1 MGEKTTA
8 TMLLDNHQA
17 AVEKGD
23 FLDQVR
29 RSDGQIRD
37 YCFSLNLSGIVADR
51 STPQDQ
57 IYSGLVSLCST
68 TIQHF
73 MYGVYCGPDAILTA
87 EASSFIALRVGG
99 CAVQALQPKLLKV
112 ANGTIQKCEAHGIQI
127 ELQED
132 ASDYA
137 DEFVGAHVAAKNR
150 RSTEQIKSTPTKNG

>member
-51 STPQDQ
+51 ST
-57 IYSGLVSLCST
+57 T
-68 TIQHF
+68 
-73 MYGVYCGPDAILTA
+73 
-87 EASSFIALRVGG
+87 
-99 CAVQALQPKLLKV
+99 
-112 ANGTIQKCEAHGIQI
+112 
-127 ELQED
+127 
-132 ASDYA
+132 
-137 DEFVGAHVAAKNR
+137 
-150 RSTEQIKSTPTKNG
+150 